1 MIVIRRGLFEAHAP
15 VNKRVGR
22 HLRFRSQELLPG
34 DLSLLNHLRFNTD
47 TSATVVQPWS
57 R

>member
-1 MIVIRRGLFEAHAP
+1 MIVIRRGLLEAHAP